1 MKKKAGLVGQ
11 IKCNSEA
18 REEEWGSSIRCGF
31 AVSIEMS
38 SELLKT
44 FETEESC

>member
-1 MKKKAGLVGQ
+1 MGQ
-11 IKCNSEA
+11 FD
-18 REEEWGSSIRCGF
+18 RCGF